1 MTSWGDEVACTHADN
16 LPAVEPSGA
25 GCKECLE
32 TGGTWV
38 HLRLCLHCGH
48 VGCCDQS
55 PNRHARWHAGE
66 ESHPVVQS
74 FEKGEDWRWCYT
86 DQVYL

>member
-1 MTSWGDEVACTHADN
+1 M
-16 LPAVEPSGA
+16 
-25 GCKECLE
+25 
-32 TGGTWV
+32 